1 MIDAQ
6 QTPGECILFASY
18 SFNAQQ
24 RTLHTERAP
33 CIVGVT
39 SGGYVCVCVCVTQN
53 IERPTLMEPWYDS
66 ERQTQI
72 LISLPRSKHETWLSG
87 FHTPT
92 CKYHPNWRVCME
104 NEEEAGRGSSTD
116 FICAGPTSLPRAER
130 NWQEKRSWAVAT
142 WGSWDLTQ
150 DLLFH
155 DLWHCLVS
163 APEVLRDQAPAPLT
177 DSLPPKIVLYFKLIT

>member
-72 LISLPRSKHETWLSG
+72 LISLPRSKHET
-87 FHTPT
+87 
-92 CKYHPNWRVCME
+92 
-104 NEEEAGRGSSTD
+104 
-116 FICAGPTSLPRAER
+116 
-130 NWQEKRSWAVAT
+130 
-142 WGSWDLTQ
+142 
-150 DLLFH
+150 
-155 DLWHCLVS
+155 
-163 APEVLRDQAPAPLT
+163 
-177 DSLPPKIVLYFKLIT
+177 